1 MRKAGSDIKA
11 FFTSGVCC
19 STPKQNI
26 LSKYIDKLHGIAN
39 ALLEYESIS
48 GDEMKQIING
58 DPIVR
63 IVLKPKTKRVRRR
76 KRVSKEDPAGIQDIP
91 PIATKPAT

>member
-1 MRKAGSDIKA
+1 MKHAEENSD
-11 FFTSGVCC
+11 
-19 STPKQNI
+19 NI
-26 LSKYIDKLHGIAN
+26 LSENIDELHEIAN

-63 IVLKPKTKRVRRR
+63 IEPKLKTKRVRRR
-76 KRVSKEDPAGIQDIP
+76 KKVSKENPAGIEDAP
-91 PIATKPAT
+91 PIVTKPAT